1 MKTMKMKK
9 RNLVTMILLFC
20 GLCVMVHAQE
30 NSWAKQRSQY
40 LKKQLELTDEQT
52 AQIYEV
58 LTDGARERQE
68 IKENITG
75 DELKRANWRVTK
87 KQNERIASTLTPEQN
102 VKLKELREQ
111 EKTNIQEN
119 NQQKIASSNKV
130 TSQWAKR
137 RSQHYK
143 KELGLTDEQTDKVYE
158 ELAAHEKRAK
168 AIRENTAG
176 DEQKKA
182 LWRNTKEQHDRL
194 FEILTPQQVKDLKEL
209 WKKEN
214 NK

>member
-9 RNLVTMILLFC
+9 RNLVTMIMLFC
-20 GLCVMVHAQE
+20 GLCVMVQAQE
-30 NSWAKQRSQY
+30 NTWAKQRSQY

-52 AQIYEV
+52 SQIEEV
-58 LTDGARERQE
+58 LTDGVLEKE
-68 IKENITG
+68 KIKENASG
-75 DELKRANWRVTK
+75 DARKKALWQVDK
-87 KQNERIASTLTPEQN
+87 KQNDRIASILTPEQN
-102 VKLKELREQ
+102 MKLKELREQ
-111 EKTNIQEN
+111 EKTKVQGNT
-119 NQQKIASSNKV
+119 QQKVASSNKV

-143 KELGLTDEQTDKVYE
+143 KELDLTDEQTDKVYE

>member
-9 RNLVTMILLFC
+9 RNLVTMIMLFC
-20 GLCVMVHAQE
+20 GLCVMVQAQE
-30 NSWAKQRSQY
+30 NTWAKQRSQY
-40 LKKQLELTDEQT
+40 LKKQLELTDKQT
-52 AQIYEV
+52 DQILEAFI
-58 LTDGARERQE
+58 DAGRERQE

-87 KQNERIASTLTPEQN
+87 KQNDRIASILTPEQN
-102 VKLKELREQ
+102 AKLKELQEQ
-111 EKTNIQEN
+111 EKTKAQGNE
-119 NQQKIASSNKV
+119 QQKVASSNKV

-143 KELGLTDEQTDKVYE
+143 KELDLTDEQTDKGYE